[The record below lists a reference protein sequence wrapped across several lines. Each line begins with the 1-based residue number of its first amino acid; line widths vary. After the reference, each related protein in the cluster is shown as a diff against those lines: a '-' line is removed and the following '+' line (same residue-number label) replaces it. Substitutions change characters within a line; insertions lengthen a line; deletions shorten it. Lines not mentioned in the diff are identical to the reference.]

1 MRETAGKLNNPLIYD
16 IADQWSVFFS
26 MYAKRLRV
34 YREGGFEIEGEPEKP
49 PDVFGRGKCLIATS

>member
-1 MRETAGKLNNPLIYD
+1 
-16 IADQWSVFFS
+16 